1 VDRLTRKELKTD
13 EIAEKA
19 HEAWDW
25 STAHKSQVVR
35 YVAIVVGLGV
45 LWLAY
50 HFYSTYQAG
59 VRQEAL
65 AKALHLDEGTVGPN
79 VQSTVAHFDTEEAKT
94 KATTTAFTDVASKYS
109 GTQEGAIADLYL
121 SGAAAEKGDTAEA
134 EKRLR
139 NVVEHAP
146 GNYASLGRISLAQ
159 VLATEGKMADAEKM
173 LRDAIANP
181 SAMVSK
187 ESAQLALAQLL
198 AKSNPA
204 EAKKIVEPLRMLPSR
219 TAITRAA
226 IGLDGELSGPATAP
240 AMMPVVSPVTT
251 TPVK

>member
-25 STAHKSQVVR
+25 STAHKSQVGR
-35 YVAIVVGLGV
+35 YAGIVIGLGV

-50 HFYSTYQAG
+50 HFYSNYQAG
-59 VRQEAL
+59 ARQEAL
-65 AKALHLDEGTVGPN
+65 AKAMHLDEGTVGPN
-79 VQSTVAHFDTEEAKT
+79 IQSTVAHFDTEEAKT
-94 KATTTAFTDVASKYS
+94 KATTAALGEVASKYS
-109 GTQEGAIADLYL
+109 GSQEGSIADMFLAG
-121 SGAAAEKGDTAEA
+121 SAAEKGDTADA

-139 NVVEHAP
+139 NVVEHGP
-146 GNYASLGRISLAQ
+146 KNYASMARVSLAQ
-159 VLATEGKMADAEKM
+159 VLATEGKMPEAEKV
-173 LRDAIANP
+173 LRDAAANP
-181 SAMVSK
+181 TAMVSK

-198 AKSNPA
+198 AKSNPT

-219 TAITRAA
+219 TAISRAA
-226 IGLDGELSGPATAP
+226 IGLDGELSGPSTGP
-240 AMMPVVSPVTT
+240 SMLPITT

>member
-1 VDRLTRKELKTD
+1 MDRLTRKELKTD
-13 EIAEKA
+13 EFAEKA

-25 STAHKSQVVR
+25 STAHKSQVGR
-35 YVAIVVGLGV
+35 YVGIVVGLGV

-50 HFYSTYQAG
+50 HFYSNYQAG

-79 VQSTVAHFDTEEAKT
+79 VQSTVAHFDTPEAKT
-94 KATTTAFTDVASKYS
+94 GATTAAFSAVASKFN
-109 GTQEGAIADLYL
+109 GTQEGAIAELYL

-139 NVVEHAP
+139 NVVDHAP
-146 GNYASLGRISLAQ
+146 SNYASMARISLAQ

-198 AKSNPA
+198 AKSNPT
-204 EAKKIVEPLRMLPSR
+204 EAKKILEPLRMLPSR
-219 TAITRAA
+219 TAITRVA
-226 IGLDGELSGPATAP
+226 IGLDGELSGPSTAP
-240 AMMPVVSPVTT
+240 VMLPITT